1 MGNADKQLVI
11 ARQLE
16 EDAEYEHAAEYY
28 IKAGAEYE
36 EKKKVKKALYAY
48 LDAKRCFNEI
58 SNTTEVDKLEQLI
71 AALKAK

>member
-1 MGNADKQLVI
+1 MVNADKQLII

-16 EDAEYEHAAEYY
+16 EDADFEHAAEYF

-36 EKKKVKKALYAY
+36 EKKKAKKAIYAY

-58 SNTTEVDKLEQLI
+58 GNTAEVDRMEQLI